1 MKNWIKKQINSI
13 KYRNVRKL
21 TATFVRDDSG
31 RWVIN
36 PETGTI
42 LKKTDDPKVIAEAV
56 RQSNFRTQQILKSM
70 MSNKTCKCGGDGMCP
85 CENGS
90 RMRHPA
96 KVSKENKLL
105 VEKNKLT
112 TPKKTAP
119 KKK

>member
-70 MSNKTCKCGGDGMCP
+70 MSDKTCKCGGDGMCP

-105 VEKNKLT
+105 VEKSKPT

>member
-36 PETGTI
+36 PDTGTI

-56 RQSNFRTQQILKSM
+56 RQSNFKTQQILKSM
-70 MSNKTCKCGGDGMCP
+70 MSDKTCKCGGDGMCP

-90 RMRHPA
+90 KMRHPA
-96 KVSKENKLL
+96 KVSKENKVL
-105 VEKNKLT
+105 VEKT
-112 TPKKTAP
+112 ISITVKKAKP